1 MIRAFE
7 GHRPRIAA
15 GAWVDETA
23 VVIGDVTLGEDSSIW
38 PLCVL
43 RGDVNRIRIG
53 ACTNIQDGSVLHV
66 THEGPYTPGGRDL
79 MVGDEVTVGHKV
91 ILHACTIHDRVMVGM
106 GSIVM
111 DGVVIESEV
120 LLAAGSVVPPGKLL
134 ESGYLWR
141 GSPARRVRPLTEEEK
156 AHLRYSAEHY
166 VRVKN
171 RHAGGR

>member
-7 GHRPRIAA
+7 NHRPRIAA

-23 VVIGDVTLGEDSSIW
+23 VVIGDVTLGEDSSVW

-66 THEGPYTPGGRDL
+66 THDGPYTPGGRDL
-79 MVGDEVTVGHKV
+79 TVGEAVTVGHKV

-111 DGVVIESEV
+111 DGAIIESDV

-134 ESGYLWR
+134 ESGHLWR

-171 RHAGGR
+171 RHAGGG